1 MAQRS
6 GRVAALAFLERMTP
20 TLEEA
25 VAKLVAGGA
34 TRIRVVPVFL
44 AAGGHV
50 IDDLPQKVARLRK
63 QHPGAAIDVAAPI
76 GEQPRVIAAIAD
88 AICADQ

>member
-1 MAQRS
+1 M
-6 GRVAALAFLERMTP
+6 ALAYLERMTP

-25 VAKLVAGGA
+25 VARLVAGGA
-34 TRIRVVPVFL
+34 RRIRVVPVFL

-50 IDDLPQKVARLRK
+50 VDDLPQMVARLRE
-63 QHPGAAIDVAAPI
+63 QHAGAAIEVAAPI
-76 GEQPRVIAAIAD
+76 GEQPRVIEAIAE